1 MPKFDGDPEE
11 AEADL
16 SRASKALQDA
26 ESELAVALELLDDL
40 DEEANGASAS
50 ADLEERMNAA
60 DREATRLQELV
71 KEAEDDF
78 DRTVKFWTD
87 EGYIVD

>member
-26 ESELAVALELLDDL
+26 ESEYAIAYERLDALDDEVGIA
-40 DEEANGASAS
+40 DS

-60 DREATRLQELV
+60 DREATRLRELV
-71 KEAEDDF
+71 TEAEEEF
-78 DRTVKFWTD
+78 DRTVQYWTD
-87 EGYIVD
+87 EGYITD